1 MTKQE
6 FKELVGK
13 ELSQIDSK
21 LISAYNELEGE
32 VPNVVLYATSLMI
45 EDLQKKVK
53 EFYDYTK

>member
-13 ELSQIDSK
+13 ELSQIDGK
-21 LISAYNELEGE
+21 LVSAYYELEDE